1 MSMHF
6 SKTAEYA
13 IRVLIYLHR
22 HEGALQSV
30 SVLHRELDLP
40 YKYLTR
46 LMTRLVKEGLVNAA
60 RGRDGGVCLAK
71 KADDIRL
78 CDILG
83 AIGETSEHSR
93 CILGF
98 ESCDGANPCALHD
111 QWTAPKAMIETM
123 LDSTTLASLSDSVHT
138 RV

>member
-22 HEGALQSV
+22 NEGVLQPV
-30 SVLHRELDLP
+30 SVLHRELGLP

-46 LMTRLVKEGLVNAA
+46 LMTRLVKEGLVHAA
-60 RGRDGGVCLAK
+60 RGRDGGVSLAK
-71 KADDIRL
+71 KGEEIRL

-83 AIGETSEHSR
+83 AIGETSESSR

-98 ESCDGANPCALHD
+98 DSCDAANPCALHD
-111 QWTAPKAMIETM
+111 QWTAPKGMIDTM
-123 LDSTTLASLSDSVHT
+123 IHSTTLASLSGNVHT
-138 RV
+138 RI